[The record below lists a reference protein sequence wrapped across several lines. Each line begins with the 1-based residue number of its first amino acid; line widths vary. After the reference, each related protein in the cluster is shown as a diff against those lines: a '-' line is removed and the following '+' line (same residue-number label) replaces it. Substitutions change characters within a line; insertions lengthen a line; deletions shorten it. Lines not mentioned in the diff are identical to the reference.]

1 MGIFTRFNLFT
12 KRENVKSFPYE
23 KAIQVYNEAL
33 NDSNYYSNEYYRAL
47 DYNNEQL
54 INHYEIELKKVS
66 KKIDELEK
74 NFPWLPQKINGY
86 L

>member
-1 MGIFTRFNLFT
+1 MGIFTKFDLFT
-12 KRENVKSFPYE
+12 KRENVKSFHYE
-23 KAIQVYNEAL
+23 KAIKVYNEAL

-47 DYNNEQL
+47 DDNNEQL